1 MFPSLL
7 SGQWRFSCVLVF
19 DGGDLVLKWLPVCVG
34 GVWLDK
40 RHGSGGGW
48 GAEKEGGR
56 GVERFESADKLPLG
70 TALPRFC
77 PHIKAQ
83 TV

>member
-1 MFPSLL
+1 MIK
-7 SGQWRFSCVLVF
+7 
-19 DGGDLVLKWLPVCVG
+19 DTA
-34 GVWLDK
+34 VWG
-40 RHGSGGGW
+40 RRRR
-48 GAEKEGGR
+48 EETEGGR
-56 GVERFESADKLPLG
+56 GVEQFESADKLPLG